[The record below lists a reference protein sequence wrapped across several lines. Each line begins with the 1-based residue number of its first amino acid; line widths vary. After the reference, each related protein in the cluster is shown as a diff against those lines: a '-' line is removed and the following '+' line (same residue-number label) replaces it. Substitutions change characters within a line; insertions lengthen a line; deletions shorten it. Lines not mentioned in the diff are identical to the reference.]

1 MIDKIKEFFGF
12 GEEIADEVT
21 DDYADFEETEEAP
34 QRRIRRAGAQGER
47 QQVCALF
54 RSAEGI

>member
-34 QRRIRRAGAQGER
+34 QRRIRRAAGLGH
-47 QQVCALF
+47 CAAV
-54 RSAEGI
+54 RRGYAEG